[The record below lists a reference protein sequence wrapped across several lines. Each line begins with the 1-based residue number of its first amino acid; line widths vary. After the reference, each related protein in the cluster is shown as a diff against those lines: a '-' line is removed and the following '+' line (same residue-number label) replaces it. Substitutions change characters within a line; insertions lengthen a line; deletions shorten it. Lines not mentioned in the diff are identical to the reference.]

1 MTGAILGRW
10 TVISTDNFK
19 THNGAHY
26 LCRCKCGTER
36 SVAGYALRRG
46 SSTSC
51 GCLAFELLGVRSTKH
66 GLERHPLKKVWDG
79 MKQRCYNPNH
89 TYFDRY
95 GGRGIEICERWHS
108 LENFVDDN
116 GKLWQPGL
124 TIERKDND
132 GHYEPNNCCWIPYS
146 DQAKNRNNT
155 IRLTLNKTARTIPEW
170 SKLLSI
176 RTSVLR
182 NRLRQGWS
190 HERILTTPVSVAHVQ
205 LGYASAAS
213 KRAKT

>member
-1 MTGAILGRW
+1 
-10 TVISTDNFK
+10 
-19 THNGAHY
+19 
-26 LCRCKCGTER
+26 
-36 SVAGYALRRG
+36 
-46 SSTSC
+46 
-51 GCLAFELLGVRSTKH
+51 
-66 GLERHPLKKVWDG
+66 

-155 IRLTLNKTARTIPEW
+155 IRLTLNKTARTIPE
-170 SKLLSI
+170 
-176 RTSVLR
+176 
-182 NRLRQGWS
+182 
-190 HERILTTPVSVAHVQ
+190 
-205 LGYASAAS
+205 
-213 KRAKT
+213 